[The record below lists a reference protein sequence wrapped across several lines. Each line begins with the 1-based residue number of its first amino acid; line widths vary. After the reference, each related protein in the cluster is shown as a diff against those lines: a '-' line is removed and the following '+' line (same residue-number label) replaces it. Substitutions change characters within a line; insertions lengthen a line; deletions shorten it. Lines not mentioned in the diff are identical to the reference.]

1 MLENHYS
8 LSLLDSLKSYYEGEK
23 ERGKLEAGN
32 GMHFAFRLYVSSF
45 VYSNFGKNMHRTLA
59 TKFEIATQFEVEWVL
74 QFVMENTCLF
84 CSKFTM
90 CMS

>member
-1 MLENHYS
+1 MLENHYP
-8 LSLLDSLKSYYEGEK
+8 LSLLDPLICYFGGEK
-23 ERGKLEAGN
+23 ERGKLQSGN
-32 GMHFAFRLYVSSF
+32 EMHFAFRLYVSSF
-45 VYSNFGKNMHRTLA
+45 VYSNFAKNLHRTLA
-59 TKFEIATQFEVEWVL
+59 TKLEVATQSEVEWVL